1 MKIAVFS
8 DTHKH
13 INGVLRTI
21 VREHPDLI
29 LHLGDHYAD
38 AQRIHEQFPEI
49 PMEAVPGNCD
59 YAPSLDETKLLEYE
73 GFRLMITHGHR
84 YSVKY
89 QLDSLLNA
97 AYFQQANLVL
107 FGHTH
112 RALHTVVEGI
122 HLINPGSAGLSTP
135 PTWAKIIL
143 QQGEEPMVSIEEL

>member
-1 MKIAVFS
+1 
-8 DTHKH
+8 
-13 INGVLRTI
+13 
-21 VREHPDLI
+21 
-29 LHLGDHYAD
+29 
-38 AQRIHEQFPEI
+38 
-49 PMEAVPGNCD
+49 
-59 YAPSLDETKLLEYE
+59 
-73 GFRLMITHGHR
+73 MITHGHR

-122 HLINPGSAGLSTP
+122 HLVNPGSAGLSTP

-143 QQGEEPMVSIEEL
+143 QQGEEPVVSIEEL